1 MLGRLTF
8 NKLTCSASFA
18 FNSCNKIKCTLP
30 PLFFRYDQH
39 QGFSIGE
46 VCLLGNNHPWLLLEN
61 QFLEN
66 KDLSKIKTTER
77 YEVIGWCQY
86 IFTTENQTLILST
99 LFIFKYS
106 SSKKPLTTIQKR
118 KQLECK
124 LLHSNDNTKY
134 FALKK
139 NNNNN
144 YIKRH
149 ANL

>member
-1 MLGRLTF
+1 MLRKLTF

-30 PLFFRYDQH
+30 PVFFRYDQH

-77 YEVIGWCQY
+77 YEVIGCCQY
-86 IFTTENQTLILST
+86 IFTTKNQTLILSIFFF
-99 LFIFKYS
+99 FIFKYS
-106 SSKKPLTTIQKR
+106 SSKKPLTTIHKR
-118 KQLECK
+118 KQ
-124 LLHSNDNTKY
+124 
-134 FALKK
+134 
-139 NNNNN
+139 
-144 YIKRH
+144 
-149 ANL
+149 